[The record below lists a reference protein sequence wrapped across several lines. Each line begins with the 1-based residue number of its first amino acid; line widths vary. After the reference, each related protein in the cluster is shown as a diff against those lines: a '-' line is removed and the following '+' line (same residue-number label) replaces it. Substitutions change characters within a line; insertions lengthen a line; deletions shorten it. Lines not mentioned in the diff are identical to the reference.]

1 MKLLLCLPLYFVCYW
16 LSGEPHPIG
25 NAPIAGS
32 AIDSFPGNLVNP
44 NKSASLTNSINTTIS
59 TSTATSKNPRIS
71 INPTIPTNPKDSFE
85 VELRLDSTVIGART
99 LLGDLDVP
107 WDMEWGPDNWIWF
120 TQQGG
125 TVSRVDPQTGRV
137 KQLIKIRDVFRERSQ
152 GLLGMALHPD
162 MKNNPYI
169 YVDYTYLGKDSSIWS
184 KLVRYTYT
192 GDTLTDPLIILG
204 GIPGQTYHNGSR
216 MTIAPD
222 GKLMLS
228 TGDAGGLGLPQ
239 DIQSIN
245 GKILRINLDG
255 SIPEDNPVKG
265 SPVWSYGHRNPQGI
279 VYGPNGLL
287 YSTEHGEASDD
298 EINLIR
304 KGGNYGW
311 PDIMGYIDR
320 PAERAYSDRH
330 AIVQPLRA
338 WTPVI
343 APSGID
349 FYHHAAIPEWRQCI
363 LLTTLKDCSFRV
375 LSLNEEGDSITKE
388 TVYFDK
394 VFGRMRDVCIS
405 PEGDIYLATSNRD
418 WHPTCDGFP
427 KKGDDRIIRISRI
440 RTLHGGRPGKPKN
453 PNRGTIT
460 NANKDPNK
468 NSNKN
473 PKKDPDED
481 PKNQPDKSPVKSA
494 AIELPA
500 PVIYQQYCSACH
512 GPAGK
517 GLAGSYPALTE
528 SSLLKGDKN
537 SLIRFVLLGSVQSKI
552 NTGHKY
558 DQQMP
563 AFDFLSDKQ
572 IAGVLSYVRSN
583 FGKIKPGVLPK
594 EVTAIRG
601 KTK

>member
-1 MKLLLCLPLYFVCYW
+1 MKLFFCLPAFFVCFW
-16 LSGEPHPIG
+16 LVGESRTTSEYPKISSRTDSVPTRPIKTG
-25 NAPIAGS
+25 
-32 AIDSFPGNLVNP
+32 
-44 NKSASLTNSINTTIS
+44 
-59 TSTATSKNPRIS
+59 
-71 INPTIPTNPKDSFE
+71 DSFE
-85 VELRLDSTVIGART
+85 VQLRLDSTVIGSRT
-99 LLGDLDVP
+99 LLSNLDVP
-107 WDMEWGPDNWIWF
+107 WDLEWGQDNRIWF
-120 TQQGG
+120 TQQEG
-125 TVSRVDPQTGRV
+125 TVTRVDPLTGQT
-137 KQLIKIRDVFRERSQ
+137 KQLIRITDVYRNTSQ

-162 MKNNPYI
+162 MKNNPYV
-169 YVDYTYLGKDSSIWS
+169 YLDYTYLGKDSTIWS

-192 GDTLTDPLIILG
+192 GDTLTDPFILLG

-245 GKILRINLDG
+245 GKILRLNLDG
-255 SIPEDNPVKG
+255 SIPADNPVKG

-287 YSTEHGEASDD
+287 YSSEHGEASDD

-311 PDIMGYIDR
+311 PDVMGYIDR

-330 AIVQPLRA
+330 AIVQPLKA

-349 FYHHAAIPEWRQCI
+349 FYHHAAIPEWNQCI
-363 LLTTLKDCSFRV
+363 LMTTLKDCSFRV

-388 TVYFDK
+388 TVLFDK

-405 PEGDIYLATSNRD
+405 PQGDVYLATSNRD

-427 KKGDDRIIRISRI
+427 KRGDDRIIRISRI
-440 RTLHGGRPGKPKN
+440 RTIHK
-453 PNRGTIT
+453 
-460 NANKDPNK
+460 A
-468 NSNKN
+468 
-473 PKKDPDED
+473 
-481 PKNQPDKSPVKSA
+481 KSIHEVRPVKSLNTRA
-494 AIELPA
+494 VNSINPAGGNSMNSA

-528 SSLLKGDKN
+528 SSLLEGDKN
-537 SLIRFVLLGSVQSKI
+537 TLIRLVLQGSIRSKI
-552 NTGHKY
+552 DTGHKY
-558 DQQMP
+558 AQQMP
-563 AFDFLSDKQ
+563 AFDFLSDPQ
-572 IAGVLSYVRSN
+572 IAGVLGYIRTN
-583 FGKIKPGVLPK
+583 FGNIRSGVLSK
-594 EVTAIRG
+594 EVSVIRAKTG
-601 KTK
+601 KN